1 MFQIDFEKDSYA
13 KIKVVGVGGGGN
25 NAVNRMITTDLQ
37 GVDFVAINTDMQALK
52 ASEAEHTIQIGEKLT
67 RGLGAGANPEV
78 GRQAAEESRQQIMES
93 IEGADMVFITAGMG
107 GGTGTGAAPIVAGI
121 AREMGILTVAV
132 VTKPFTFEGSRRM
145 RFASSGIDTLKENVD
160 TLVTIP
166 NDRLL
171 DIVERNTTMMEA
183 FGIADEVLHSGIKGI
198 SDLIVVP
205 GMINLD
211 FADVK
216 TIMENQGVA
225 HMGIGS
231 ASGEN
236 RAIEAVRKAIESPL
250 LETTIDG
257 VTGVLLNITGDQ
269 LSLMEVNQA
278 ADLVQQSASPDANII
293 FGAAEDSNLNG
304 EIKVTI
310 IATGYQDS
318 VKVGKSVQPVK
329 TETQIPEAVVKT
341 EPVAEVDDKIEP
353 ALESSDDQAQE
364 VETDAVET
372 VEASVEATQSD
383 ETVQQDED
391 TLDIPTFI
399 RQNF

>member
-1 MFQIDFEKDSYA
+1 MFQIDFEKDSNA

-25 NAVNRMITTDLQ
+25 NAVNRMITKDLQ

-52 ASEAEHTIQIGEKLT
+52 ASEAEFTIQIGEKLT
-67 RGLGAGANPEV
+67 RGLGAGANPDI
-78 GRQAAEESRQQIMES
+78 GRQAAEESRQTIMES

-107 GGTGTGAAPIVAGI
+107 GGTGTGAAPVVAGI

-145 RFASSGIDTLKENVD
+145 RFATSGIDTLKEAVD

-171 DIVERNTTMMEA
+171 DIVEANTTMMEA

-250 LETTIDG
+250 LETTING
-257 VTGVLLNITGDQ
+257 VSGVLLNITGDQ
-269 LSLMEVNQA
+269 LSLMEVTQA
-278 ADLVQQSASPDANII
+278 ADLVQQAASADANII
-293 FGAAEDSNLNG
+293 FGAAEDPSLNG

-310 IATGYQDS
+310 IATGYHD
-318 VKVGKSVQPVK
+318 KVEIAPVK
-329 TETQIPEAVVKT
+329 TVVVESKPEGVVEKLASKVEAVEVVK
-341 EPVAEVDDKIEP
+341 EEVDQEIESKPAEAPVEPEEKIEKTT
-353 ALESSDDQAQE
+353 EEGQE
-364 VETDAVET
+364 
-372 VEASVEATQSD
+372 
-383 ETVQQDED
+383 ED

>member
-1 MFQIDFEKDSYA
+1 MFQIDFEKDSNA

-25 NAVNRMITTDLQ
+25 NAVNRMITKNLQ

-52 ASEAEHTIQIGEKLT
+52 ASEAEFTIQIGEKLT
-67 RGLGAGANPEV
+67 RGLGAGANPDI
-78 GRQAAEESRQQIMES
+78 GRQAAEESRQTIMES

-107 GGTGTGAAPIVAGI
+107 GGTGTGAAPVVAGI

-132 VTKPFTFEGSRRM
+132 VTKPFTFEGARRM
-145 RFASSGIDTLKENVD
+145 RFATSGIDTLMQAVD

-171 DIVERNTTMMEA
+171 DIVEPSTTMMEA

-250 LETTIDG
+250 LETTING
-257 VTGVLLNITGDQ
+257 VSGVLLNISGDQ
-269 LSLMEVNQA
+269 LSLMEVTQA
-278 ADLVQQSASPDANII
+278 ADLVQQAASPDANII
-293 FGAAEDSNLNG
+293 FGAAEDSSLNG

-310 IATGYQDS
+310 IATGYQEQEDRIS
-318 VKVGKSVQPVK
+318 SKPAIV
-329 TETQIPEAVVKT
+329 EAKP
-341 EPVAEVDDKIEP
+341 EPVVEVKEQVIAPVEEEMAEETELKQAEAEVVAPVEEIEKTS
-353 ALESSDDQAQE
+353 EKDSE
-364 VETDAVET
+364 
-372 VEASVEATQSD
+372 
-383 ETVQQDED
+383 ED

>member
-52 ASEAEHTIQIGEKLT
+52 ASEAEQTIQIGEKLT

-78 GRQAAEESRQQIMES
+78 GRQAAEESRQQIMEA

-145 RFASSGIDTLKENVD
+145 RFASSGIEMLKDNVD

-278 ADLVQQSASPDANII
+278 ADLVQQSASSDANII
-293 FGAAEDSNLNG
+293 FGAAEDENLNG

-310 IATGYQDS
+310 IATGYQDPA
-318 VKVGKSVQPVK
+318 KVSKPANKEVQPQVQPVAPAVAE
-329 TETQIPEAVVKT
+329 ETKPEPAAKV
-341 EPVAEVDDKIEP
+341 EPVEAEEQREEETT
-353 ALESSDDQAQE
+353 ESA
-364 VETDAVET
+364 
-372 VEASVEATQSD
+372 EAEKASLQKESVEEA
-383 ETVQQDED
+383 VQQDED

>member
-1 MFQIDFEKDSYA
+1 MFQIDFEKDSNA

-25 NAVNRMITTDLQ
+25 NAVNRMITKDLQ

-52 ASEAEHTIQIGEKLT
+52 ASEAEFTIQIGEKLT
-67 RGLGAGANPEV
+67 RGLGAGANPDI
-78 GRQAAEESRQQIMES
+78 GRQAAEESRQTIMES

-107 GGTGTGAAPIVAGI
+107 GGTGTGAAPVVAGI

-145 RFASSGIDTLKENVD
+145 RFATSGIDTLKQAVD

-171 DIVERNTTMMEA
+171 DIVEPSTTMLEA

-216 TIMENQGVA
+216 TIMEDQGVA

-250 LETTIDG
+250 LETTING
-257 VTGVLLNITGDQ
+257 VAGVLLNITGDQ
-269 LSLMEVNQA
+269 LSLMEVTQA
-278 ADLVQQSASPDANII
+278 ADLVQQAASPDANII
-293 FGAAEDSNLNG
+293 FGAAEDASLNG

-310 IATGYQDS
+310 IATGYQEKEEKAPVEPVVVEAKPEPVVEAVA
-318 VKVGKSVQPVK
+318 VKVEAAESV
-329 TETQIPEAVVKT
+329 ETKQAEEIEPKQSEATVYGT
-341 EPVAEVDDKIEP
+341 ASEEKIEKTP
-353 ALESSDDQAQE
+353 EKDSE
-364 VETDAVET
+364 
-372 VEASVEATQSD
+372 
-383 ETVQQDED
+383 ED

>member
-1 MFQIDFEKDSYA
+1 MFQIDFEKDSNA

-25 NAVNRMITTDLQ
+25 NAVNRMITKDLQ

-52 ASEAEHTIQIGEKLT
+52 ASEAEFTIQIGEELT
-67 RGLGAGANPEV
+67 RGLGAGANPDI
-78 GRQAAEESRQQIMES
+78 GRQAAEESRQTIMES

-107 GGTGTGAAPIVAGI
+107 GGTGTGAAPVVAGI

-145 RFASSGIDTLKENVD
+145 RFATSGIDTLKEAVD

-171 DIVERNTTMMEA
+171 DIVEANTTMMEA

-250 LETTIDG
+250 LETTING
-257 VTGVLLNITGDQ
+257 VSGVLLNITGDQ
-269 LSLMEVNQA
+269 LSLMEVTQA
-278 ADLVQQSASPDANII
+278 ADLVQQAASSDANII
-293 FGAAEDSNLNG
+293 FGAAEDPNLNG

-310 IATGYQDS
+310 IATGYHD
-318 VKVGKSVQPVK
+318 KVETAPVK
-329 TETQIPEAVVKT
+329 AAVIETKPEVIAEKLAPKEEAVEIVK
-341 EPVAEVDDKIEP
+341 EQVDKEIQSKPAEVTAEPEEKIEKTT
-353 ALESSDDQAQE
+353 EEDQ
-364 VETDAVET
+364 DG
-372 VEASVEATQSD
+372 
-383 ETVQQDED
+383 D

>member
-52 ASEAEHTIQIGEKLT
+52 ASEAEQTIQIGEKLT
-67 RGLGAGANPEV
+67 RGLGAGANPDV

-145 RFASSGIDTLKENVD
+145 RFASSGIETLKENVD

-318 VKVGKSVQPVK
+318 VKVEKPVQPVK

-341 EPVAEVDDKIEP
+341 EPVAEVDEKIEP
-353 ALESSDDQAQE
+353 ALEPSNDQPQKL
-364 VETDAVET
+364 ETDAAET
-372 VEASVEATQSD
+372 AEASVEETPND

>member
-1 MFQIDFEKDSYA
+1 MFQIDFEKDSNA

-25 NAVNRMITTDLQ
+25 NAVNRMITKDLQ

-52 ASEAEHTIQIGEKLT
+52 ASEAEYTIQIGEKLT
-67 RGLGAGANPEV
+67 RGLGAGANPDI
-78 GRQAAEESRQQIMES
+78 GRQAAEESRQTIMES

-107 GGTGTGAAPIVAGI
+107 GGTGTGAAPVVAGI

-132 VTKPFTFEGSRRM
+132 VTKPFTFEGARRM
-145 RFASSGIDTLKENVD
+145 RFATSGIDTLKEAVD

-171 DIVERNTTMMEA
+171 DIVEPSTTMMEA

-231 ASGEN
+231 ASGES

-250 LETTIDG
+250 LETTING
-257 VTGVLLNITGDQ
+257 VSGVLLNITGDQ
-269 LSLMEVNQA
+269 LSLMEVTQA

-293 FGAAEDSNLNG
+293 FGAAEDSSLNG

-310 IATGYQDS
+310 IATGYQEKEEQVS
-318 VKVGKSVQPVK
+318 IKPAIVEEKPEPVV
-329 TETQIPEAVVKT
+329 EAKEQVIAPVEEELEEET
-341 EPVAEVDDKIEP
+341 EPK
-353 ALESSDDQAQE
+353 Q
-364 VETDAVET
+364 
-372 VEASVEATQSD
+372 VEADVVAPAEEIEKTPEKDSE
-383 ETVQQDED
+383 ED

>member
-1 MFQIDFEKDSYA
+1 MFQIDFEKDSNA

-25 NAVNRMITTDLQ
+25 NAVNRMITKDLQ

-52 ASEAEHTIQIGEKLT
+52 ASEAEYTIQIGEKLT
-67 RGLGAGANPEV
+67 RGLGAGANPDI
-78 GRQAAEESRQQIMES
+78 GRQAAEESRQTIMES

-107 GGTGTGAAPIVAGI
+107 GGTGTGAAPVVAGI

-132 VTKPFTFEGSRRM
+132 VTKPFTFEGARRM
-145 RFASSGIDTLKENVD
+145 RFATSGIDTLKEAVD

-171 DIVERNTTMMEA
+171 DIVEPSTTMMEA

-231 ASGEN
+231 ASGES

-250 LETTIDG
+250 LETTING
-257 VTGVLLNITGDQ
+257 VSGVLLNITGDQ
-269 LSLMEVNQA
+269 LSLMEVTQA

-293 FGAAEDSNLNG
+293 FGAAEDSSLNG

-310 IATGYQDS
+310 IATGYQEKEEQVS
-318 VKVGKSVQPVK
+318 IKPAIVEEKPEPVVEAK
-329 TETQIPEAVVKT
+329 EQVIAPVEEEPEEET
-341 EPVAEVDDKIEP
+341 EPK
-353 ALESSDDQAQE
+353 Q
-364 VETDAVET
+364 
-372 VEASVEATQSD
+372 VEADVVAPAEEIEKTPEKDSE
-383 ETVQQDED
+383 ED